1 MKIIE
6 DDLQGEAVLALL
18 QEHFDDMYATSPPES
33 VHTLNISELRQPHIT
48 FWSIWDSQGS
58 EMQLAGC
65 VALKEHNSEL
75 CEIKSM
81 RTAKTHHR
89 KGVASILLKHIIAI
103 AQQRGYQ
110 HISLETG
117 IEDYFTAARAL
128 YRKFGFTECD
138 PFADYQPDP
147 NSVFMTLGVAP
158 EPGLS

>member
-6 DDLQGEAVLALL
+6 DNLQGEAVLALL
-18 QEHFDDMYATSPPES
+18 REHLDDMYATSPPES
-33 VHTLNISELRQPHIT
+33 VHALDISELRQPHIT
-48 FWSIWDSQGS
+48 FWSIWETQDPNN
-58 EMQLAGC
+58 QLAGC

-89 KGVASILLKHIIAI
+89 KGVASALLRHIITT

-110 HISLETG
+110 RISLETG
-117 IEDYFTAARAL
+117 VEDYFTAARQL
-128 YRKFGFTECD
+128 YRKFGFKECE

-147 NSVFMTLGVAP
+147 NSVFMTLATTQAQ
-158 EPGLS
+158 SK